1 MSETYKTLSEKHGV
15 LLSYEVLGRV
25 MDRSPDGLRLSL
37 AANRSAW
44 AQRIN
49 AAKVRIG
56 RRVHFR
62 TELIAALI
70 DDSTVVALGAE
81 PAAAQQTGRA
91 ATKGE
96 SAGSGRP
103 RRNVAHEHT

>member
-1 MSETYKTLSEKHGV
+1 MSETYRTLAERWGV
-15 LLSYEVLGRV
+15 LLSYEALATV

-37 AANRSAW
+37 AANRSSW

-49 AAKVRIG
+49 AAKVRFG

-70 DDSTVVALGAE
+70 DDGTSPSVGGTREIG
-81 PAAAQQTGRA
+81 
-91 ATKGE
+91 
-96 SAGSGRP
+96 GSGEATTEEGHAQPHRGP
-103 RRNVAHEHT
+103 RRDRRSR